1 MKLEQGTFTVFSD
14 KQEEVK
20 QENTCARDSLLK
32 KSLWHG
38 CFFCEISQN
47 TFCYETPPVTA
58 LAWAF
63 FCKISKSTF
72 CYETPP
78 MTALA
83 RVFFCKISKNN
94 FCYETPPVTASG
106 QILNFSSD
114 YQP

>member
-1 MKLEQGTFTVFSD
+1 MILEQGTFTVFRQTGGS
-14 KQEEVK
+14 KTGKHLCPRFFIKKESL
-20 QENTCARDSLLK
+20 ARV
-32 KSLWHG
+32 
-38 CFFCEISQN
+38 FFREISKN
-47 TFCYETPPVTA
+47 TFCYETPPVTP
-58 LAWAF
+58 LSRVF
-63 FCKISKSTF
+63 SCEISKNSF

-78 MTALA
+78 VTALA